1 MIKSEHYQY
10 PTFCCQNI
18 LCLSMTFLSGHRNWI
33 SAKPSHMHTTCTCIY
48 MQACKPLLL
57 G

>member
-18 LCLSMTFLSGHRNWI
+18 LCLSMTFLSGHGNWI
-33 SAKPSHMHTTCTCIY
+33 SVKPSHMHTTCTCIY
-48 MQACKPLLL
+48 MQACKLLL
-57 G
+57 LD